1 VNEESLELSHRK
13 HAGTPEHYVRV
24 EESEDRIV
32 NYHSYADWSPVRPSK
47 WSREETELLIQ
58 GIGQFGIDFSLL
70 ARLFPTRDRKQI
82 KSKFSRMWKQ
92 DPQIFGL
99 HFNKYDGETDESYA
113 KLVKGLQAERSP
125 HQHVTDDHLE

>member
-1 VNEESLELSHRK
+1 MVVNEESLETSHRQE
-13 HAGTPEHYVRV
+13 TRPSDHYVRV
-24 EESEDRIV
+24 EESDDRIV
-32 NYHSYADWSPVRPSK
+32 NYHSYAHWSPMRPTK

-92 DPQIFGL
+92 DPHIFGN
-99 HFNKYDGETDESYA
+99 HFNKSDGETEESYE
-113 KLVKGLQAERSP
+113 KLVNGLKAERTPPEP
-125 HQHVTDDHLE
+125 HV